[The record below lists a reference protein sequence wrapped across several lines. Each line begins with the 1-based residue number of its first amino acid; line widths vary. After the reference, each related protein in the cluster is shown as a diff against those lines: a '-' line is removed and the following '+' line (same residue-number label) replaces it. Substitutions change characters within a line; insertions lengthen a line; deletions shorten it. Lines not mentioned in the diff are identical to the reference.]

1 MGESDRCLWHNPA
14 VRKSD
19 PYVHDLLAQADALAQ
34 ADLAE
39 FHLAGLVWPGAAL
52 PLRSLHGADLREVF
66 LDGADLS
73 GSDLSQAVL
82 RRASLK
88 RADLRG
94 AKLVGA
100 DLTGTNLAGAD
111 LREADLSSATLD
123 DTALNG
129 CDLRGANLTDARITH
144 FRWNSLTRFAGVK
157 GLDDRGAGRES
168 DEGDPTQAFPA
179 PLAMGRDQLSDS
191 EVSALAESD
200 PAAHKTRVYA
210 PVIVGLTTPAQ
221 ARPATPLPQPAVAS
235 TARNPWRL
243 VAAASLVLAAG
254 GAGFGVWGLRHTT
267 AAGGTPAVP
276 GLEAILAQERA
287 NLERQREADLAE
299 IRRVQNQGREATER
313 LNSAQQTAAVHRAE
327 AETARASLHEAE
339 SDRLR
344 LLTADDRATLLALK
358 VDELTRVNAELAR
371 HSARQDQVGHILAD
385 GVTRLQ
391 QDNHAIAAERD
402 QRAVDQQ
409 RLAQAEEDTAR
420 LRGEL
425 SALKLDRDGVQSQ
438 NQKLSGELL
447 AASREL
453 ERYLAR
459 VNAAQLQ
466 DYLTGDDEH
475 APLLPVRAGQPIA
488 LSGDYLLTL
497 RVDPGTQPGTVQAQV
512 VVQRPAGS
520 VNPDV
525 TLVLYDQDRRPLR
538 RLAYGFPH
546 VDDGRPFVATTTVT
560 ACDRFPAFAR
570 VLVSPGLDGLS
581 AQH

>member
-1 MGESDRCLWHNPA
+1 MKKLLLPVLIA
-14 VRKSD
+14 V
-19 PYVHDLLAQADALAQ
+19 
-34 ADLAE
+34 
-39 FHLAGLVWPGAAL
+39 LAGVG
-52 PLRSLHGADLREVF
+52 G
-66 LDGADLS
+66 GS
-73 GSDLSQAVL
+73 GFAYM
-82 RRASLK
+82 RASK
-88 RADLRG
+88 AFVADSVQRADSLK
-94 AKLVGA
+94 AHPPA
-100 DLTGTNLAGAD
+100 AYD
-111 LREADLSSATLD
+111 SSAHGD
-123 DTALNG
+123 SASHAERHD
-129 CDLRGANLTDARITH
+129 
-144 FRWNSLTRFAGVK
+144 SLPVV
-157 GLDDRGAGRES
+157 E
-168 DEGDPTQAFPA
+168 
-179 PLAMGRDQLSDS
+179 PL
-191 EVSALAESD
+191 
-200 PAAHKTRVYA
+200 P
-210 PVIVGLTTPAQ
+210 PTPADSI
-221 ARPATPLPQPAVAS
+221 RAV
-235 TARNPWRL
+235 
-243 VAAASLVLAAG
+243 
-254 GAGFGVWGLRHTT
+254 
-267 AAGGTPAVP
+267 
-276 GLEAILAQERA
+276 EA
-287 NLERQREADLAE
+287 
-299 IRRVQNQGREATER
+299 
-313 LNSAQQTAAVHRAE
+313 
-327 AETARASLHEAE
+327 ARASLHEAE